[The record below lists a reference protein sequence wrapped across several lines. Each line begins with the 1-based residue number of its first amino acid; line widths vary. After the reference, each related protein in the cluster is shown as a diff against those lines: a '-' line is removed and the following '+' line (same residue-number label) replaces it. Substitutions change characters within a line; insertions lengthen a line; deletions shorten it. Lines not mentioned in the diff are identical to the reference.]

1 VCTGVCGGL
10 GDGLASSGPKRC
22 GRLRIC
28 SGTKCVPLAT
38 RRFLTC
44 RPRCGACAEARPA
57 LHAIGA
63 AFQTQPPS
71 GEVAEE
77 CATESQT
84 KSGTKCTAR
93 ETAFPILSFAAL
105 LAGRVNTPS
114 GTHHGLFNIFLA
126 SDICFSH
133 FGFRSPRGANE
144 KNAFGFLID
153 GDLFRFSLCPLARP
167 APPPPGVSSKPVSG
181 AGLPL
186 EQNRAQP
193 TAHPSAHPSAH
204 PRPMGGAPDAA
215 EPEEIPDYPHAGDTT
230 QSKVYLFTTLATMD
244 KSQFLVAVRA
254 AYQAVL
260 AESNPNHH
268 GPKNAVV
275 ASLPWAPAGS
285 HVPWRTSCAR

>member
-1 VCTGVCGGL
+1 MGHTRAGPYRTGVCIGVCIGVCFGVCFGVCGGL
-10 GDGLASSGPKRC
+10 GEGLACSGPKRC

-28 SGTKCVPLAT
+28 SGAKCISLAT

-93 ETAFPILSFAAL
+93 ETVFPILSFAAL

-114 GTHHGLFNIFLA
+114 GTHHGQFNIFLA
-126 SDICFSH
+126 SEICFSH

-144 KNAFGFLID
+144 KNAFGFFIE
-153 GDLFRFSLCPLARP
+153 GEPFLFCAGPLRASSQTRP
-167 APPPPGVSSKPVSG
+167 AAARS
-181 AGLPL
+181 L
-186 EQNRAQP
+186 EQ
-193 TAHPSAHPSAH
+193 AHG
-204 PRPMGGAPDAA
+204 RGGPAP
-215 EPEEIPDYPHAGDTT
+215 
-230 QSKVYLFTTLATMD
+230 
-244 KSQFLVAVRA
+244 
-254 AYQAVL
+254 
-260 AESNPNHH
+260 
-268 GPKNAVV
+268 
-275 ASLPWAPAGS
+275 
-285 HVPWRTSCAR
+285 